1 MEARLDKLATEKGY
15 TVQTLGGQGGL
26 CDFVTG
32 KGASEYVSEGIP
44 ILKVRNVTGQGINWN
59 SDFVLRSFYE
69 QNRKSAL
76 LPDDVLVTTT
86 GLGTIGRVGILE
98 SDQSCMTD
106 GHVTT
111 LRLRDPS
118 KMNADYLVHY
128 LRSPL
133 GQMQMERYTV
143 GCTGQ
148 TELNDP
154 DLARVKVAYPAN
166 AREQAVILSG
176 AKRHEEAARRAREEH
191 LRNLVL
197 SRTEFER
204 LLGL

>member
-1 MEARLDKLATEKGY
+1 
-15 TVQTLGGQGGL
+15 
-26 CDFVTG
+26 
-32 KGASEYVSEGIP
+32 
-44 ILKVRNVTGQGINWN
+44 
-59 SDFVLRSFYE
+59 
-69 QNRKSAL
+69 
-76 LPDDVLVTTT
+76 
-86 GLGTIGRVGILE
+86 
-98 SDQSCMTD
+98 MTD

-111 LRLRDPS
+111 LRLKDPKRIS
-118 KMNADYLVHY
+118 SDFLVHY

-154 DLARVKVAYPAN
+154 DLTKVKVIYPAK
-166 AREQAVILSG
+166 AEEQTEVLRE
-176 AKRHEEAARRAREEH
+176 AKKYEEAARRAREEH
-191 LRNLVL
+191 QKNRDL